1 MIKNKAWY
9 LRPRPNLS
17 KESMIAAAQAHPGK
31 FIELMLKKE
40 LIEAA
45 AFDAEQTFVAGG
57 FGPGVYLGSM
67 HQADKKI
74 QKLVEVEFNINKYSI
89 LICNVKS
96 QVFVKRNKA
105 DAGES
110 SSATLPIDVGEGY
123 MIGATRLVPR
133 EFHKLDA
140 RQYPMLGIS
149 LNINKIRQTRFYY
162 LNVLLEFTQ
171 ALFNKAGI
179 SFERSTFVATHCV
192 DDGYIPLEPL
202 AQLSKPLVVV
212 NASSEPM
219 DKDTLKPLI
228 HAFFPHEYHVVRNKK
243 IQFEQPVVSMATAIP
258 DKLNTETN
266 YLFLNGKAENSEQG
280 TVRIAKKE
288 TPSEFQLV
296 KANEAYEDLLQE
308 DSIVDPYT
316 EFKFNYLINRDSI
329 LAITQ
334 GLNLSPS
341 DLVALPLGKTQKAE
355 QKKNQEAIKRCL
367 VELSLKEC
375 LLGHKVIPVPKIPI
389 ELISTELSLIATR
402 QIRVPHCTRPKQ
414 LVAVVEVCI
423 TKEGIVV
430 KHVRRSPWS
439 QDASAAIDFV
449 SEFPFLQPE
458 GKRFIQDDQFWIVD
472 KQTQSRLTV
481 WSGQFVP
488 RIILNDS
495 YTGIE
500 AALAAQE
507 PYIES
512 RREDGKIKGKLYS
525 KNKRFNLL
533 PYYMSIFKPEYQN
546 AHELTGSRIPVQDCG
561 GFLRVFVPPAGGIK
575 GNGSSLSGMRDV
587 MLYTKD
593 GNCVSSGLLEQ
604 KLVLLY
610 LHTMT
615 NGILVGG
622 DNSKMTILEKMARL
636 ALEN

>member
-1 MIKNKAWY
+1 MPVQRLEGISAVARLNALHLKESPKDVAVMLAKWQAENSCLLVPCYIELPKIIPDSEENESLNTTVIESLSKKRTNWARREIAKILQLSVAATDKFTFSIIKNKAWY

-123 MIGATRLVPR
+123 MIGATHLVPR

-149 LNINKIRQTRFYY
+149 LNTNKIRQTRFYY

-266 YLFLNGKAENSEQG
+266 YLFLNGKLENSEQG
-280 TVRIAKKE
+280 TGN
-288 TPSEFQLV
+288 S
-296 KANEAYEDLLQE
+296 
-308 DSIVDPYT
+308 
-316 EFKFNYLINRDSI
+316 
-329 LAITQ
+329 
-334 GLNLSPS
+334 
-341 DLVALPLGKTQKAE
+341 
-355 QKKNQEAIKRCL
+355 
-367 VELSLKEC
+367 
-375 LLGHKVIPVPKIPI
+375 
-389 ELISTELSLIATR
+389 
-402 QIRVPHCTRPKQ
+402 
-414 LVAVVEVCI
+414 
-423 TKEGIVV
+423 
-430 KHVRRSPWS
+430 
-439 QDASAAIDFV
+439 
-449 SEFPFLQPE
+449 
-458 GKRFIQDDQFWIVD
+458 
-472 KQTQSRLTV
+472 
-481 WSGQFVP
+481 
-488 RIILNDS
+488 S
-495 YTGIE
+495 Y
-500 AALAAQE
+500 
-507 PYIES
+507 
-512 RREDGKIKGKLYS
+512 
-525 KNKRFNLL
+525 
-533 PYYMSIFKPEYQN
+533 
-546 AHELTGSRIPVQDCG
+546 C
-561 GFLRVFVPPAGGIK
+561 
-575 GNGSSLSGMRDV
+575 
-587 MLYTKD
+587 
-593 GNCVSSGLLEQ
+593 
-604 KLVLLY
+604 
-610 LHTMT
+610 
-615 NGILVGG
+615 
-622 DNSKMTILEKMARL
+622 
-636 ALEN
+636 

>member
-1 MIKNKAWY
+1 MN
-9 LRPRPNLS
+9 R
-17 KESMIAAAQAHPGK
+17 
-31 FIELMLKKE
+31 
-40 LIEAA
+40 
-45 AFDAEQTFVAGG
+45 
-57 FGPGVYLGSM
+57 
-67 HQADKKI
+67 
-74 QKLVEVEFNINKYSI
+74 
-89 LICNVKS
+89 
-96 QVFVKRNKA
+96 
-105 DAGES
+105 
-110 SSATLPIDVGEGY
+110 
-123 MIGATRLVPR
+123 
-133 EFHKLDA
+133 
-140 RQYPMLGIS
+140 
-149 LNINKIRQTRFYY
+149 
-162 LNVLLEFTQ
+162 
-171 ALFNKAGI
+171 
-179 SFERSTFVATHCV
+179 
-192 DDGYIPLEPL
+192 
-202 AQLSKPLVVV
+202 
-212 NASSEPM
+212 
-219 DKDTLKPLI
+219 
-228 HAFFPHEYHVVRNKK
+228 
-243 IQFEQPVVSMATAIP
+243 
-258 DKLNTETN
+258 
-266 YLFLNGKAENSEQG
+266 EQG

-375 LLGHKVIPVPKIPI
+375 LLGHKVIPVPKILI